1 MKGASDAI
9 KRSFSRAG
17 EELEEMADTLE
28 KEVANLARLSAY
40 IKESETEK
48 IVSALAE
55 AKNVKSLMNDQRTEL
70 AALAADT
77 IYQTDRIVTKF
88 EDVIAKRRE
97 LDSGMRSMLR
107 SMKNLLRS
115 SEEKLASARTTINKL
130 KFKVDTVLAT
140 LKVLKEIVKEV
151 QMKEEALKTNVTAH
165 DVTGIL
171 GDVVNT
177 VTKGIKDANKA
188 KTTKEQNTSIVQNVF
203 SGISSLAVSVVKILQ
218 RPDVT
223 ELLGNALVNI
233 DEATAIVEELGENMD
248 RELQIVIQWKSA
260 VSRVKSD
267 VFGGKIGDKDDK
279 YEEIKEIIEDNDTE
293 EIYTAFAALKSAA
306 QKYLDQVKK
315 SCPTCLA

>member
-1 MKGASDAI
+1 
-9 KRSFSRAG
+9 
-17 EELEEMADTLE
+17 
-28 KEVANLARLSAY
+28 
-40 IKESETEK
+40 
-48 IVSALAE
+48 
-55 AKNVKSLMNDQRTEL
+55 
-70 AALAADT
+70 
-77 IYQTDRIVTKF
+77 
-88 EDVIAKRRE
+88 
-97 LDSGMRSMLR
+97 
-107 SMKNLLRS
+107 
-115 SEEKLASARTTINKL
+115 
-130 KFKVDTVLAT
+130 
-140 LKVLKEIVKEV
+140 
-151 QMKEEALKTNVTAH
+151 MKEEALKTNVTAH

-233 DEATAIVEELGENMD
+233 DDATAIVEELGENMD

-267 VFGGKIGDKDDK
+267 VFDGKIGAKDEK
-279 YEEIKEIIEDNDTE
+279 YEQIKEIIDDNDTE

-315 SCPTCLA
+315 SCPTCLP